1 MATERPEYVR
11 RFSGA
16 EQALHWLLAVSFL
29 TMLATGLI
37 LYLPSLA
44 EVAANRR
51 LWKSIH
57 LGAAL
62 AFWLG
67 TLLIVSSS
75 TGGLRRTVGQIDK
88 FDDDDRRWLKWQV
101 RQMGPKPPQGRFN
114 AGQKLNTAV
123 IAGLMVV
130 FTISGTLMYLQEV
143 DARFRGTSAILVHDI
158 AMYIAIP
165 LVIGH
170 LYMAMLNP
178 STRHSLRGMVL
189 GTVRRDWAREHHAK
203 WEREL

>member
-44 EVAANRR
+44 QVAADRQ

-62 AFWLG
+62 AFWVGAFLIATSAPGELG
-67 TLLIVSSS
+67 
-75 TGGLRRTVGQIDK
+75 RTVRELDRYDG
-88 FDDDDRRWLKWQV
+88 DDRRWLAWSV
-101 RQMGPKPPQGRFN
+101 TRRGPEPP
-114 AGQKLNTAV
+114 
-123 IAGLMVV
+123 
-130 FTISGTLMYLQEV
+130 
-143 DARFRGTSAILVHDI
+143 
-158 AMYIAIP
+158 
-165 LVIGH
+165 
-170 LYMAMLNP
+170 
-178 STRHSLRGMVL
+178 
-189 GTVRRDWAREHHAK
+189 
-203 WEREL
+203 

>member
-44 EVAANRR
+44 AVAANRR

-62 AFWLG
+62 AFWFG
-67 TLLIVSSS
+67 TLLIVSS
-75 TGGLRRTVGQIDK
+75 
-88 FDDDDRRWLKWQV
+88 
-101 RQMGPKPPQGRFN
+101 
-114 AGQKLNTAV
+114 
-123 IAGLMVV
+123 
-130 FTISGTLMYLQEV
+130 
-143 DARFRGTSAILVHDI
+143 
-158 AMYIAIP
+158 
-165 LVIGH
+165 
-170 LYMAMLNP
+170 
-178 STRHSLRGMVL
+178 
-189 GTVRRDWAREHHAK
+189 
-203 WEREL
+203 